1 MAVQRNT
8 LYIFA
13 GLPGSG
19 KSTVAQL
26 LSQHLGCTYLRID
39 TIEQGLRDLCDVAVE
54 GEGYA
59 MAYRIAADNL
69 KNGQDVIADSCNPIQ
84 LTRDAWV
91 DVARA
96 LECDFRNVEV
106 ICADAN
112 EHRSRVE
119 GRTVNVPNLV
129 LPDWE
134 KVVNREY
141 HPWHIERIVLDT
153 AGVAPEASLASL
165 LESLGE

>member
-1 MAVQRNT
+1 M
-8 LYIFA
+8 
-13 GLPGSG
+13 
-19 KSTVAQL
+19 
-26 LSQHLGCTYLRID
+26 
-39 TIEQGLRDLCDVAVE
+39 
-54 GEGYA
+54 
-59 MAYRIAADNL
+59 
-69 KNGQDVIADSCNPIQ
+69 
-84 LTRDAWV
+84 
-91 DVARA
+91 
-96 LECDFRNVEV
+96 
-106 ICADAN
+106 
-112 EHRSRVE
+112 E